1 MKFSEHF
8 TFPGVRC
15 FLICCKCRSFL
26 SEYKQKYVLHVY
38 TGTYIYI
45 YTHINTNAHTYTNK
59 YIYTRR
65 KKERKLFFVLAP
77 LWVAQ
82 KTELTQ
88 ALRSSWLWCPSCV
101 MSGAGAETLQWQQLY
116 QSRARGNLPPAE
128 PAGAVLSS
136 PPALLLLLSLG
147 FLF

>member
-1 MKFSEHF
+1 MCIQAH
-8 TFPGVRC
+8 
-15 FLICCKCRSFL
+15 
-26 SEYKQKYVLHVY
+26 
-38 TGTYIYI
+38 IYI
-45 YTHINTNAHTYTNK
+45 YTHTHKHKCTHIHKQIYIHTC
-59 YIYTRR
+59 R

-101 MSGAGAETLQWQQLY
+101 MSGADAETLQWQQLY
-116 QSRARGNLPPAE
+116 QGRARGNLPPAE

-136 PPALLLLLSLG
+136 PPALLPLLSLG